1 MNATARLEQLQK
13 LLAAEPNDAFL
24 NFGLAMELAK
34 LQRYSESLAAFD
46 RVLELDPAYIAAHF
60 HKGKTLL
67 AMGQTSDAKNALETG
82 INEAAK
88 YGELHAKSEMEELLG
103 TL

>member
-1 MNATARLEQLQK
+1 MNPATRLEQLK
-13 LLAAEPNDAFL
+13 RLLATEPGDAFL
-24 NFGLAMELAK
+24 NFGMAMELAK
-34 LQRYSESLAAFD
+34 LGQFDESLAAFE

-67 AMGQTSDAKNALETG
+67 TMGQTADAKAALETG
-82 INEAAK
+82 IKEAAR
-88 YGELHAKSEMEELLG
+88 YGEMHAKSEMEELLG